1 MKASELKVPAKYS
14 AARKAL
20 IEATQFDEVKKIRNT
35 ALAAQTYARAAKD
48 KEMIIL
54 ATDLR
59 LESERRAGEMLAL
72 SAERGERETGGKPSQ
87 AARVRLN
94 ISDIGVTYSQARAGR
109 SLRRFTQRRSK
120 N

>member
-20 IEATQFDEVKKIRNT
+20 IEATQFDEVNKPGP

-59 LESERRAGEMLAL
+59 LELERRAGEMLAI
-72 SAERGERETGGKPSQ
+72 SAERGERERGWTVQ
-87 AARVRLN
+87 RN
-94 ISDIGVTYSQARAGR
+94 GR
-109 SLRRFTQRRSK
+109 SLLPLNYPTSA
-120 N
+120 